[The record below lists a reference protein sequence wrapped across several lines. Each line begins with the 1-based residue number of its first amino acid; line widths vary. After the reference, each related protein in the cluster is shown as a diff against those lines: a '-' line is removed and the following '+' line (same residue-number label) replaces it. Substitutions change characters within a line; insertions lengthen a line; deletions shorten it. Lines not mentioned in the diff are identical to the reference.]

1 MQCLSKAQ
9 VLRLHEDIVAV
20 SGGSAGLRDEGALD
34 SALAQPFASFG
45 GQDLYPTL
53 IDKAAALGFSL
64 INNHPFIDGN
74 KRTALAA
81 SVTFL
86 EWNNRIFSPFNEDV
100 VFDFMKDL
108 AIKDGN
114 PSTIISGEMV
124 KAAVLESQLL
134 VAEWCQK
141 GTFIRFFLFIV
152 GDAPPISVGGE
163 VTGKLD
169 SLLKN
174 RLSSTLSA
182 AAIKKECS
190 PLHVCE

>member
-74 KRTALAA
+74 KRIGHAVMVIFLRLNGLDMEAPMDEQERLILSVAA
-81 SVTFL
+81 GETD
-86 EWNNRIFSPFNEDV
+86 RDGFNAWLREHV
-100 VFDFMKDL
+100 V
-108 AIKDGN
+108 
-114 PSTIISGEMV
+114 
-124 KAAVLESQLL
+124 
-134 VAEWCQK
+134 
-141 GTFIRFFLFIV
+141 
-152 GDAPPISVGGE
+152 
-163 VTGKLD
+163 
-169 SLLKN
+169 SL
-174 RLSSTLSA
+174 S
-182 AAIKKECS
+182 E
-190 PLHVCE
+190 

>member
-74 KRTALAA
+74 KLR
-81 SVTFL
+81 
-86 EWNNRIFSPFNEDV
+86 
-100 VFDFMKDL
+100 
-108 AIKDGN
+108 
-114 PSTIISGEMV
+114 
-124 KAAVLESQLL
+124 
-134 VAEWCQK
+134 
-141 GTFIRFFLFIV
+141 
-152 GDAPPISVGGE
+152 
-163 VTGKLD
+163 
-169 SLLKN
+169 
-174 RLSSTLSA
+174 SA
-182 AAIKKECS
+182 ALLPSRPATSDKAVQRLQRTG
-190 PLHVCE
+190 PMGRGDHGL